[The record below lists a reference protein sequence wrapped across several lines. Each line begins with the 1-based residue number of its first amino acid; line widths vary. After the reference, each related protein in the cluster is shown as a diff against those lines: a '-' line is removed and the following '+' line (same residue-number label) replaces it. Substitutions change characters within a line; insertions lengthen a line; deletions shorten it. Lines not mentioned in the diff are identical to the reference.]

1 MQVIKMIVCIDHISY
16 GQSIEHMGCRV
27 IHILLEK
34 KMGATN
40 HRTEIHIYAK
50 LGKLEP
56 YMPPSAARARREK
69 RWEGEEAMTHHASD
83 VPLRMGGG

>member
-1 MQVIKMIVCIDHISY
+1 MDSPSSTWDAESFTSY
-16 GQSIEHMGCRV
+16 WR
-27 IHILLEK
+27 K
-34 KMGATN
+34 KMRATN

>member
-16 GQSIEHMGCRV
+16 GHSIEHMGCRV

-56 YMPPSAARARREK
+56 YMPPRVLVQHAHAGRR
-69 RWEGEEAMTHHASD
+69 
-83 VPLRMGGG
+83 GGRERRR

>member
-1 MQVIKMIVCIDHISY
+1 MDIPSNTWDAESFTSY
-16 GQSIEHMGCRV
+16 WR
-27 IHILLEK
+27 K

-69 RWEGEEAMTHHASD
+69 RWEGEEAMTHHAAD
-83 VPLRMGGG
+83 VPLWMGGG

>member
-1 MQVIKMIVCIDHISY
+1 MDIPSNTWDAESFTSY
-16 GQSIEHMGCRV
+16 WR
-27 IHILLEK
+27 K
-34 KMGATN
+34 KGATN

-69 RWEGEEAMTHHASD
+69 RWEGEEAMTHHAAD

>member
-1 MQVIKMIVCIDHISY
+1 M
-16 GQSIEHMGCRV
+16 R
-27 IHILLEK
+27 
-34 KMGATN
+34 ATN

-69 RWEGEEAMTHHASD
+69 RWEGEEAMTHHAAD
-83 VPLRMGGG
+83 VPLWMGGG

>member
-1 MQVIKMIVCIDHISY
+1 
-16 GQSIEHMGCRV
+16 
-27 IHILLEK
+27 
-34 KMGATN
+34 MGATN

-69 RWEGEEAMTHHASD
+69 RWEGEEAMTHHAAD